1 MAYPQAIGTVR
12 FISGLMNE
20 LIDHLYA

>member
-12 FISGLMNE
+12 FVSTLMNE
-20 LIDHLYA
+20 LVQHINA